1 MKEALNAL
9 PFFPILIIVIT
20 IFILG
25 ILATIIDLY
34 LNDRGKIIPQP
45 IMTPTESKFYDFL
58 YETIGNQYLI
68 ETHKPLKEIFKRQGR
83 LRKTLWTM
91 HTNGHVDFLFVDRA
105 TKNPILG
112 IELDDW
118 THNRADRQDAD
129 RRKDELFR
137 RANLKLI
144 RFKVTKWGETERTLI
159 QNTLNPAIKTESHSN
174 SPEAIQALRP
184 SVQPKP
190 LHARQAPRR

>member
-1 MKEALNAL
+1 MREALNTL
-9 PFFPILIIVIT
+9 PLFPILIIVIG

-25 ILATIIDLY
+25 ILATILNLY
-34 LNDRGKIIPQP
+34 LSDRGKLILQP
-45 IMTPTESKFYDFL
+45 IVTPTESKFYDFL
-58 YETIGNQYLI
+58 YETIENQYSI

-91 HTNGHVDFLFVDRA
+91 HTNGHVDFLFVDRT
-105 TKNPILG
+105 TKKPILG

-129 RRKDELFR
+129 QRKDELFR

-159 QNTLNPAIKTESHSN
+159 HNTLNPAIKSESHSN
-174 SPEAIQALRP
+174 SPETIQALRP
-184 SVQPKP
+184 TVQPKP
-190 LHARQAPRR
+190 LHAHQAPRR